1 MGRFAVR
8 KNQRFRESVPV
19 LYQGKEVAGE
29 GMVKDVSLSGWQI
42 KGSEPVS
49 VGMPLVLRVFLPGE
63 PEPLRIDRVT
73 VQWVKGVEFG
83 VEFDTPSR
91 KVMNRADH
99 RRARAEAARLIFSW
113 IAQEKKQSVRN
124 LVCLV
129 RVRLK
134 LRLSMLQR
142 RPID

>member
-91 KVMNRADH
+91 KVMDRIE
-99 RRARAEAARLIFSW
+99 RIIAELV
-113 IAQEKKQSVRN
+113 QKQHGSSSRG
-124 LVCLV
+124 L
-129 RVRLK
+129 LK
-134 LRLSMLQR
+134 RKGKVSGT
-142 RPID
+142 